1 MSRRRPG
8 LPVSR
13 AGPGPPLK
21 SEDGSTRKVY
31 VSGVTASND
40 DTASA
45 LFAKI
50 PLFLA
55 VVIALGFVLLAAAFC
70 SVLTP
75 RDRRGHERLHRS
87 ARLCLSSST
96 ASAPRC

>member
-1 MSRRRPG
+1 MGSRHHVCRARRPG
-8 LPVSR
+8 LPVPR

-21 SEDGSTRKVY
+21 ERGRQHPEGL

-55 VVIALGFVLLAAAFC
+55 VVMALGFVLLAVAFC
-70 SVLTP
+70 SLLTP
-75 RDRRGHERLHRS
+75 ARS
-87 ARLCLSSST
+87 ARS
-96 ASAPRC
+96 